1 MLPSKREFDEEKSKH
16 RPLCQ
21 QNSFGPAFFSTGFL
35 FWGKI
40 SSNFNLKIYDF
51 NLCKGFF
58 MENMAQIRQISKK
71 RKH

>member
-21 QNSFGPAFFSTGFL
+21 QNSFGPAFFSTGFF